1 VERLGAGRS
10 AGSAAV
16 AAAAKPAP
24 SRTFFL
30 QWVKTDPTVKQCL
43 VATKNFFGAKVQ

>member
-1 VERLGAGRS
+1 VERFSDRRS
-10 AGSAAV
+10 GGSAAV

-30 QWVKTDPTVKQCL
+30 QWVKTDPTVNQCL
-43 VATKNFFGAKVQ
+43 VAAKNFFDAKVR